1 MGVPDP
7 DAPVTERICELKR
20 VDVSRLTEDFNEF
33 KEDFKD
39 IKQSVDDTK
48 EVVTRMQSS
57 LTVWQGEH
65 DKLHTRSSTAKSVVL
80 NGVGILFGLITL
92 VILLIK
98 SID

>member
-1 MGVPDP
+1 MTATDP

-48 EVVTRMQSS
+48 EAVAGVQSS
-57 LTVWQGEH
+57 LTIWQKEH
-65 DKLHTRSSTAKSVVL
+65 DKLHTRSTTAKSVLL
-80 NGVGILFGLITL
+80 NGIGILFGLITL

>member
-1 MGVPDP
+1 MPATDP

-20 VDVSRLTEDFNEF
+20 VDVSRLATDFSEF
-33 KEDFKD
+33 KENFKD
-39 IKQSVDDTK
+39 VKQSVDETK
-48 EVVTRMQSS
+48 EAVTEVQTS

-98 SID
+98 SIN